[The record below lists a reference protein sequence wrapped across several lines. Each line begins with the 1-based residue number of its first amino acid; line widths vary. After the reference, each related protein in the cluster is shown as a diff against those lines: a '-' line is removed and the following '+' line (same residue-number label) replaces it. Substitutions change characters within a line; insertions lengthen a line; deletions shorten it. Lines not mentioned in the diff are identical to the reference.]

1 MRIGTGNLSYEWV
14 ENWARIRDTEGA
26 RTGWSHHGIV
36 VTRAGDVISGHQD
49 GGSIQMFDSEGNMR
63 RSFDTEVTEAH
74 GLTLVEEEGAE
85 YLWIAD
91 NGRRRLANLAYQ
103 YPQNQAPVMGQVVKT
118 SLSGETLT
126 RLHPPELAVYQDGD
140 YMPTSVA
147 VNEERYGGNGD
158 IWVADGYGQSYVHR
172 YNKAG
177 NYVGSINGEEG
188 EAGAFDCPHAVFIDR
203 RKSEPELYVA
213 DRGNAR
219 VQVFDL
225 EGGYKCAFGSEFLT
239 SPSAFVTHGDLMVIA
254 ELRAR
259 LAVIDAGDGLVCYL
273 GDNSQVANV
282 DGWPNNT
289 DVSGK
294 IVRPRLLEPGK
305 FNSPHGLAVDRHGN
319 LYSAEWLIGG
329 RYTKLVR

>member
-1 MRIGTGNLSYEWV
+1 
-14 ENWARIRDTEGA
+14 
-26 RTGWSHHGIV
+26 
-36 VTRAGDVISGHQD
+36 
-49 GGSIQMFDSEGNMR
+49 MFDSEGNMR

-203 RKSEPELYVA
+203 RKS
-213 DRGNAR
+213 
-219 VQVFDL
+219 
-225 EGGYKCAFGSEFLT
+225 
-239 SPSAFVTHGDLMVIA
+239 
-254 ELRAR
+254 
-259 LAVIDAGDGLVCYL
+259 
-273 GDNSQVANV
+273 
-282 DGWPNNT
+282 
-289 DVSGK
+289 
-294 IVRPRLLEPGK
+294 
-305 FNSPHGLAVDRHGN
+305 
-319 LYSAEWLIGG
+319 
-329 RYTKLVR
+329 